1 MKQEQKSKTWFEVS
15 KEGLQA
21 LQLGKPKHY
30 VLRELIQNAWD
41 ENTKE
46 CNVDC
51 TYQSGKTTIV
61 VTDDSPEGF
70 LDIRDSFTLF
80 GDTRKRKNPEKRGRF
95 NLGEKQAFAIC
106 ETASIVTTT
115 GSVVFDKT
123 GRSVSDTKRPSG
135 SQISVTFKSSKSEY
149 DEMIEIVKR
158 YLVPKEIVFKV
169 NGHTYNYKKP
179 FQTREAIL
187 TTEIENDKI
196 LTRTKRKTRIDI
208 HKAEGQAYLYE
219 MGIPVQ
225 PIDCDYD
232 VDVQQKIPLGVDRES
247 VLPSFLKDVFT
258 EVLNAT
264 YEDIQTENSSAL
276 WVRTGMTGKNVEQ
289 EAVKDIITKRFGDK
303 VLVAN
308 PFDRNSIDEAIS
320 EGYRVITGSEMSKD
334 EWDTIKANA
343 PIDST
348 SEMFSKT
355 FVNATT
361 ITNLTK
367 DQMIVKRLAEKIAQ
381 KFIGVNIN
389 VVFLSSPS
397 ASVVAD
403 YGDRT
408 LRFNVPKLPSGFFN
422 NPLANPEVYDLLI
435 HELGHHN
442 GNHTE
447 KGYHQLI
454 TKLAGQLI
462 VEAQTNPAF
471 FEGCL

>member
-1 MKQEQKSKTWFEVS
+1 
-15 KEGLQA
+15 
-21 LQLGKPKHY
+21 
-30 VLRELIQNAWD
+30 
-41 ENTKE
+41 
-46 CNVDC
+46 
-51 TYQSGKTTIV
+51 
-61 VTDDSPEGF
+61 
-70 LDIRDSFTLF
+70 
-80 GDTRKRKNPEKRGRF
+80 
-95 NLGEKQAFAIC
+95 
-106 ETASIVTTT
+106 
-115 GSVVFDKT
+115 
-123 GRSVSDTKRPSG
+123 
-135 SQISVTFKSSKSEY
+135 
-149 DEMIEIVKR
+149 
-158 YLVPKEIVFKV
+158 VPKEIVFKV

-471 FEGCL
+471 FEGCQ